1 IALELITS
9 STVVQDSSVTNPV
22 SDSCK
27 HSDSGHSDV
36 PHSLIPTSRPIS
48 PVLIRSDSPSLY
60 VSCSVPDTD
69 IDKSSCTR
77 SQPSTVS
84 HSPLA
89 SAHTPLGE
97 TIPPSGTPFPFPLV
111 SEPQNF
117 NSPSTDSSASVPSLL
132 ESRLTEGASDL
143 SPDPIASTSSAVDV
157 SSVSLSNGLY
167 STASLIASIVGRTN
181 WSSSAVTTVSSVVLS
196 SIPSNPVPSF
206 TLRLASGG
214 SIQGHTAVSGDC
226 SLLVDTPMLS
236 SHLSPTPP
244 RSLTF
249 AYCSTPSPSVT
260 TSNSLLMSSTATT
273 VPRVLIHKQTAFG
286 HLGQGAP
293 GASGLLD
300 SYPLT
305 LITAPTKCTAIEVGS
320 TQTSSTSE
328 HAIFQPSLA
337 SPKAKL
343 VNLASPVSTNV
354 RLLATSAAAK
364 SHTITTSAASGG
376 SLTPLQMTAS
386 PVKASVGIPGAV
398 WSGLPSQ
405 PSSVNPTGIVAL
417 QSSQPLLVQTSHEV
431 STATQSTL
439 TLNPVNSLRTS
450 SVGPAINAHLSGTG
464 PAVLAFS
471 LTSTASTPVATSV
484 AGTNLFAHASAIRQ
498 QVNACAPTAPLII
511 RSTVTPITPA
521 SLLKPINLSIAPG
534 SQAFLTSVSG
544 APGTVTVTSTP
555 VNIAP
560 AKLATLQVS
569 AATTSGS
576 TCRAHPLSPIS
587 SPRHAAASIFSQS
600 NRKRARKQQLASTF
614 SAATTVT
621 NSAPVTV
628 CAPTVNVSGSTTVS
642 SVPIT
647 QLPSTTNRIGFCN
660 SSAVLAVTKPAIQPH
675 VSHPPASVLL
685 SPRPGGITGTG
696 DPGVK
701 VGCPINQSA
710 LSAIN
715 GVTPVVNTNSTGFVG
730 IRLLSVRP
738 SSLGG
743 NTPCAPIPGSG
754 FQSLTTTTP
763 LTGGAIAPQ
772 LRSSSANT
780 TEPHPLMIVTPSP
793 TVSSASQ
800 IRISTAHTSS
810 VSDLPQTVYVLTTTS
825 YQAVSATSE
834 PVASFPQRPV
844 LGTSGPA
851 DTQVTATST
860 IPSSASFTTALM
872 MPGGPTGGLL
882 QVRFRP
888 PISAAS
894 TPTFSPVTLDQSP
907 SSRPASHSIPASLHL
922 ITASTTAGCV
932 TSDVICKPGT
942 PVDSTEVAPSK
953 ISPFRTLV
961 PSSTG
966 NSLLHRHLLSPQ
978 NPIHNDP
985 VVDHSRVNGDTEDS
999 ENVSI
1004 SCMTEFIASE
1014 RPPPT
1019 TDFRGLTCSKQP
1031 KNQNVESQ
1039 SRDRNVTSADRT
1051 KINTYKASD
1060 RLVHEVAAAEEVIHC
1075 EDSDGDN
1082 SESTL
1087 SHVAG
1092 KRVKVD
1098 ESFRSDRS
1106 SAQIDSK
1113 TTVVADSIDP
1123 GRDER
1128 FLLTIDPS
1136 NGREWV
1142 LTGLPTRPSL
1152 IPRLS
1157 SSIRNG
1163 FPYRAK
1169 STHFLSCSEIRCKP
1183 ESKYNSFCGFRFS
1196 SSKSNQL
1203 EDNSSPVSVTRR
1215 RRRIAA
1221 RQMPTEQSVT
1231 DTKVEGDSAPAV
1243 SQRRLMH
1250 DLTSVYLKQMELQF
1264 VHLPLTTS
1272 SVLSLTG
1279 WRIFNCANNLD
1290 LLVHSELHTM
1300 QSVETLSSKL
1310 ENILSSS
1317 LPGSDVGTLS
1327 PLASSAQS
1335 NQSSN
1340 RNGATENWQHNCDAA
1355 TTTLSVSSSATK
1367 NLDEQISKAVCQAL
1381 ELAKGIS
1388 QRKKVL
1394 LKSIQRVQ
1402 LLTKNVVEH
1411 FRPDALRFAETLNES
1426 QSTRSSSP
1434 FPIPTRPTATKSAPS
1449 PSPNRGVGLRRSV
1462 RNCSPLNVRRVRVRE
1477 IGETV
1482 GTMVSEM
1489 ADPEMA
1495 ASSPGIKACSSAA
1508 SNSSSR
1514 TSLCNGTSGGQIGR
1528 RSSNDWILYNK
1539 DDPPPS
1545 RSKNFQNSS
1554 KEADGGELHQL
1565 KSTLSQLSSQLE
1577 LNPNSSDHEELLQL
1591 RDDLIQLIQL
1601 KEEQL
1606 LDDEKA
1612 ALSALVHDLLQSSV
1626 IGDSTGSHVETCER
1640 PASAGS
1646 VTSDE
1651 ESQWIGQRCSVPG
1664 WTSNGRFILQ
1674 NAVVSGLVKEDGDSD
1689 QPATYARVFFA
1700 HPTRLSDAPCPQFVE
1715 HGTCHRGVRC
1725 RASHGKL
1732 VSI

>member
-1 IALELITS
+1 MEHSGLACSPSSSTCTIALELITS

-22 SDSCK
+22 GDSCK

-36 PHSLIPTSRPIS
+36 SHSHIPTSRPIS

-69 IDKSSCTR
+69 IDKSSCTQ

-84 HSPLA
+84 HSPLV

-97 TIPPSGTPFPFPLV
+97 ATNSVPPGGTPFPFLLV

-143 SPDPIASTSSAVDV
+143 SPDPTTSNSSTVDG

-305 LITAPTKCTAIEVGS
+305 LITTPTKCTAIEVGS

-376 SLTPLQMTAS
+376 SLTPLQMTPS

-398 WSGLPSQ
+398 WSGLPNQ
-405 PSSVNPTGIVAL
+405 PSSVHPTGIVAL

-511 RSTVTPITPA
+511 RANCTSVVAIPPSVSSSQSTVTPITPA

-544 APGTVTVTSTP
+544 ASSTVTVTSTP

-614 SAATTVT
+614 STATTVT

-660 SSAVLAVTKPAIQPH
+660 SSAVLAVTKPPIQPH

-685 SPRPGGITGTG
+685 SPRPGSITGTG
-696 DPGVK
+696 DPGIK
-701 VGCPINQSA
+701 VGCPTNQSA

-743 NTPCAPIPGSG
+743 NPPCAPTPGSG
-754 FQSLTTTTP
+754 FQPLTTTTS

-772 LRSSSANT
+772 LRSSSSNT

-834 PVASFPQRPV
+834 PMASFPQRPV
-844 LGTSGPA
+844 LGTPGPG
-851 DTQVTATST
+851 DTQVTTTSA

-894 TPTFSPVTLDQSP
+894 TPTFSPITLDQSQ
-907 SSRPASHSIPASLHL
+907 SGRPASHSIPASLHL
-922 ITASTTAGCV
+922 ITASTTAGCP
-932 TSDVICKPGT
+932 TSDVMCKPGT
-942 PVDSTEVAPSK
+942 PVASTETAPSK
-953 ISPFRTLV
+953 ISSYRSLV

-985 VVDHSRVNGDTEDS
+985 VVDHGRVNGDTEDS

-1004 SCMTEFIASE
+1004 SCMTEFITSE
-1014 RPPPT
+1014 RPVPT

-1031 KNQNVESQ
+1031 KNQNVEFQ
-1039 SRDRNVTSADRT
+1039 SRDRNVISADRT
-1051 KINTYKASD
+1051 MVNTYKASD
-1060 RLVHEVAAAEEVIHC
+1060 RLVHEVAAAEVIHC

-1098 ESFRSDRS
+1098 ESFRSDRP
-1106 SAQIDSK
+1106 SAQVDSK
-1113 TTVVADSIDP
+1113 TALVADSIDP

-1128 FLLTIDPS
+1128 FLLTIDPN

-1142 LTGLPTRPSL
+1142 LTGLPARPSL

-1183 ESKYNSFCGFRFS
+1183 ESKYNSVCGFRFS
-1196 SSKSNQL
+1196 PKSNQL

-1221 RQMPTEQSVT
+1221 RQTPTEQSVT

-1317 LPGSDVGTLS
+1317 LPGRDIGTLS

-1335 NQSSN
+1335 DHSSN
-1340 RNGATENWQHNCDAA
+1340 RSGATENWQQNCDSA
-1355 TTTLSVSSSATK
+1355 TPNLSVSASANK

-1394 LKSIQRVQ
+1394 LKSIQRIQ

-1411 FRPDALRFAETLNES
+1411 FRPDALRFAEALNES
-1426 QSTRSSSP
+1426 QNTRSSSP

-1482 GTMVSEM
+1482 GTMVSDT
-1489 ADPEMA
+1489 ADPETA

-1508 SNSSSR
+1508 SNSSSK
-1514 TSLCNGTSGGQIGR
+1514 TSLCNGTSGGQISR
-1528 RSSNDWILYNK
+1528 R
-1539 DDPPPS
+1539 
-1545 RSKNFQNSS
+1545 
-1554 KEADGGELHQL
+1554 
-1565 KSTLSQLSSQLE
+1565 
-1577 LNPNSSDHEELLQL
+1577 
-1591 RDDLIQLIQL
+1591 
-1601 KEEQL
+1601 
-1606 LDDEKA
+1606 
-1612 ALSALVHDLLQSSV
+1612 
-1626 IGDSTGSHVETCER
+1626 
-1640 PASAGS
+1640 
-1646 VTSDE
+1646 
-1651 ESQWIGQRCSVPG
+1651 
-1664 WTSNGRFILQ
+1664 
-1674 NAVVSGLVKEDGDSD
+1674 
-1689 QPATYARVFFA
+1689 
-1700 HPTRLSDAPCPQFVE
+1700 
-1715 HGTCHRGVRC
+1715 
-1725 RASHGKL
+1725 
-1732 VSI
+1732 